1 MEGIR
6 CYSFWLNML
15 IASVV
20 EWIKMNE
27 TIIYQYL
34 DRIIGKPICS
44 IGRVANMLW
53 IGIGEKFITVNQRGK
68 LIEKSTFALH
78 IQTQWRIV
86 NEMEGKVLLAT
97 DDMYSPRKDMIYQKD
112 FDWEPQGNNLFDE
125 KSQSW
130 LKKEKNIFIK
140 NYEINQWGDLILLF
154 ANNEKLQVFNLSS
167 EDTECWRLFMPT
179 REEPHL
185 VVSGL
190 QINLE

>member
-1 MEGIR
+1 MEGII
-6 CYSFWLNML
+6 MD
-15 IASVV
+15 
-20 EWIKMNE
+20 E

-86 NEMEGKVLLAT
+86 NEMEGEVLLAAY
-97 DDMYSPRKDMIYQKD
+97 DMYSPRKDMIYQKD

-130 LKKEKNIFIK
+130 IKKEKNIFIK
-140 NYEINQWGDLILLF
+140 NYEITQWGDLVLLF

-179 REEPHL
+179 REEAHL